1 MVNQRAPYGYLSP
14 IQLARFHGVRSPYK
28 ECLNHACTL
37 QCGEWFHQRITDF
50 AIGEIWM
57 EPAFKGSA
65 GLALLAGFADD
76 ATLLVLSVTE
86 LTICLRTR

>member
-1 MVNQRAPYGYLSP
+1 
-14 IQLARFHGVRSPYK
+14 
-28 ECLNHACTL
+28 
-37 QCGEWFHQRITDF
+37 
-50 AIGEIWM
+50 M

-76 ATLLVLSVTE
+76 ATLLVLSATE